1 MGGLDAEGKMGMPV
15 LPVGDCWM
23 MDPTPLQNSSNVR
36 VPSPSG
42 SSERS
47 ASAKSWILI
56 NNKNKKN
63 RINHG
68 GINY

>member
-1 MGGLDAEGKMGMPV
+1 
-15 LPVGDCWM
+15 
-23 MDPTPLQNSSNVR
+23 

>member
-1 MGGLDAEGKMGMPV
+1 
-15 LPVGDCWM
+15 
-23 MDPTPLQNSSNVR
+23 

-56 NNKNKKN
+56 NNKKQEK